1 MKLDKKNEIINLIN
15 LALKEDKIKNDVTSK
30 LSIPKTQ
37 KCKMFIKSKKDGIL
51 FGIYV
56 AILVLKKIDKKI
68 KVKIFKSDGSILK
81 KGMRVL
87 SLEGKAQSI
96 LKSERVILN
105 FLGHLTGIASETNKL
120 VKKTKTYKTKICCT
134 RKTIPGL
141 RYLQKQAVKIGGG
154 HNNRYNL
161 KEEIFVKDNHHLDKL
176 NFRDKIMLIKK
187 RNRTNKKINV
197 EVDNII
203 QLKQIIDL
211 KIDRILLDNF
221 SPITLKK
228 ALKIIPNKIE
238 TEASG
243 NITPKNILKYA
254 RTGVKRI
261 SLGYLTHSAK
271 NFNFSLEF

>member
-15 LALKEDKIKNDVTSK
+15 LALKEDKINNDVTSK

-261 SLGYLTHSAK
+261 SLGYLTHSVK

>member
-15 LALKEDKIKNDVTSK
+15 LAIKEDKINDDVTSK

-37 KCKMFIKSKKDGIL
+37 KCKMFVKSKKDGIL

>member
-15 LALKEDKIKNDVTSK
+15 LALKEDKINNDVTSK

-221 SPITLKK
+221 SPIILKK

-254 RTGVKRI
+254 KTGVKRI
-261 SLGYLTHSAK
+261 SLGYLTHSVK

>member
-15 LALKEDKIKNDVTSK
+15 LALKEDKINNDVTSK

-68 KVKIFKSDGSILK
+68 KIKIFKSDGSILK